1 MVRIRSG
8 QYVSPPIKL
17 TPAPQRIAIPYPA
30 PYPTGRGVLTLVG
43 EADQVGFYLTP
54 GGVHDVKGAYAVNVR
69 WQVRN
74 PCP

>member
-1 MVRIRSG
+1 LI
-8 QYVSPPIKL
+8 
-17 TPAPQRIAIPYPA
+17 
-30 PYPTGRGVLTLVG
+30 G

-54 GGVHDVKGAYAVNVR
+54 GGVHDVNGAYSVNVR